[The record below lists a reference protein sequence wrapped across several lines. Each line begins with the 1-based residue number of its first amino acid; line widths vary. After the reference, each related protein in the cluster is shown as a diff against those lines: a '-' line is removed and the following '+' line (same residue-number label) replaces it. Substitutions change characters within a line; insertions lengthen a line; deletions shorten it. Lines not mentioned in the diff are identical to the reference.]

1 MNSPIEVNEFIH
13 SSEASKIWA
22 MVCTLCKNICKDLQ
36 HSHTQI
42 RLSLAN
48 FTSYLSCTVTQ
59 FYKLIQAC
67 ISNWA
72 ALDTSVLEVQHVS
85 FSSISHYNTTII
97 LVSINLSEI
106 WACFRQDH
114 LCISVTFLNSHSN
127 ISASVSVRNLI
138 LRTNWTRSIRG
149 CVFKS
154 LQWYWA
160 HRFENPKDF
169 FFPRK
174 SLFI

>member
-36 HSHTQI
+36 YSHTQI

-59 FYKLIQAC
+59 FHKLIQAC
-67 ISNWA
+67 ISNRA
-72 ALDTSVLEVQHVS
+72 ALDISVLEAQHMS
-85 FSSISHYNTTII
+85 FSSISQSNTTII
-97 LVSINLSEI
+97 LVLINLSEI
-106 WACFRQDH
+106 WVCFRQDH
-114 LCISVTFLNSHSN
+114 LHISVAFLNSHSN
-127 ISASVSVRNLI
+127 ISDSVSIGNL
-138 LRTNWTRSIRG
+138 LLTRNWTQSIWG

-160 HRFENPKDF
+160 HRLENPKDF
-169 FFPRK
+169 FFP
-174 SLFI
+174 